1 MILKRGIIMNKII
14 EEWLVELAEI
24 SELEEC
30 LLDVFENSMCK
41 NKQPF
46 YSLSLL
52 AQIKDRSEKLYDAID
67 KFCLEHNSD

>member
-30 LLDVFENSMCK
+30 LLDVFENSMAGPLK
-41 NKQPF
+41 
-46 YSLSLL
+46 
-52 AQIKDRSEKLYDAID
+52 
-67 KFCLEHNSD
+67 